1 MVVLNSVD
9 SLLEHIKDV
18 QNDVVG
24 LSNESLLKMSSY
36 IEKNKLEVDED
47 ILTALQYQDIIT
59 QQLNA
64 TTEAIDS
71 MRSSM
76 KIFLHAYEQDES
88 IVKDSIIKLQDKLN
102 ITLEEAKDKKNRFS
116 GKIAQDDVQSDEIE
130 FF

>member
-24 LSNESLLKMSSY
+24 LSNDSLLKMSSY

-64 TTEAIDS
+64 STEAIDS

-76 KIFLHAYEQDES
+76 KMFLHAYEQDES